1 MKHLPCFWKLSS
13 AMQDVTQLPL
23 FRQQAYI
30 AGQWINAPSATTFD
44 VFDPATGQRLGC
56 VPDLGASETM
66 RAIAA
71 AEAALPSWRAKLAKE
86 RAAILREWFRLIM
99 ESADELAAIMT
110 AEQGKP
116 LFEARGEIGYA
127 AAFVEW
133 FAEEARRID
142 GDVIPTPSADRRLLV
157 LKQPVGVCA
166 AITPWNFP
174 SAMITRKVAPA
185 LAAGCTMV
193 VKPAEQTPF
202 SALALAELG
211 RRAGIPPGVLN
222 VVTGD
227 AQVIGG
233 VLTASPTVRKL
244 SFTGS
249 TEVGRLLMAQ
259 CAPTVKKLSLELGGN
274 APFIVFDDADLD
286 LAVKG
291 AISSKFRNTGQ
302 TCVCANR
309 LYVQAGVYDVFAR
322 RLAEAVAKLRVG
334 PGTAG
339 TVHIGPLIDDAAVEK
354 VESHVSDALAK
365 GAQTLLGG
373 KRHALGG
380 SFFEPTV
387 LTGVT
392 PAMHVAR
399 EETFGPVA
407 PLFRFESEEEVLRMA
422 NDTEY
427 GLAAYFFT
435 RDVGRV
441 FRVAEALEFGI
452 VSANTGVFSSAVFPF
467 GGIKQSGFGRE
478 GARAGIEEYLE
489 MKSLC
494 IGGVDR

>member
-1 MKHLPCFWKLSS
+1 MNAPAHS
-13 AMQDVTQLPL
+13 PL
-23 FRQQAYI
+23 FRQQAYVD
-30 AGQWINAPSATTFD
+30 GQWIFADGGRCFD
-44 VFDPATGQRLGC
+44 VTDPATREVIAR
-56 VPDLGASETM
+56 VPDLGAAETE

-71 AEAALPSWRAKLAKE
+71 ADAALPAWRAKLASE
-86 RAAILREWFRLIM
+86 RAKLLREWHRLII
-99 ESADELAAIMT
+99 ENIDELAAIMT

-116 LFEARGEIGYA
+116 LFEAGGEIGYA
-127 AAFVEW
+127 ASFVEW

-142 GDVIPTPSADRRLLV
+142 GEVIPTPAADRRLLV
-157 LKQPVGVCA
+157 IKQPVGVCA

-185 LAAGCTMV
+185 LAAGCTVV
-193 VKPAEQTPF
+193 VKPAEQTPL
-202 SALALAELG
+202 SALALAVLAEQ
-211 RRAGIPPGVLN
+211 AGFPKGVFN

-227 AQVIGG
+227 APTIGG
-233 VLTASPTVRKL
+233 VLTASPVVRKL

-259 CAPTVKKLSLELGGN
+259 SAPTLKKLSLELGGN

-309 LYVQAGVYDVFAR
+309 LYVQAGVYDEFAR
-322 RLAEAVAKLRVG
+322 RLAEAAGKLKIG
-334 PGTAG
+334 PGNAG

-354 VESHVSDALAK
+354 VESHVSDALSR
-365 GAQTLLGG
+365 GAQAVLGG

-380 SFFEPTV
+380 TFYEPTV

-392 PAMHVAR
+392 SAMRVAR

-422 NDTEY
+422 NDTEF

-441 FRVAEALEFGI
+441 FRVSEALEFGM
-452 VSANTGVFSSAVFPF
+452 VSVNTGVFSSEVFPF
-467 GGIKQSGFGRE
+467 GGIKQSGIGRE
-478 GARAGIEEYLE
+478 GAHAGIDEYLE
-489 MKSLC
+489 MKSIC
-494 IGGVDR
+494 IGGVA

>member
-1 MKHLPCFWKLSS
+1 MNAPAQSMLL
-13 AMQDVTQLPL
+13 
-23 FRQQAYI
+23 RQQAYVD
-30 AGQWINAPSATTFD
+30 GQWIDADSGKRFD
-44 VFDPATGQRLGC
+44 VRDPASRAVIAS
-56 VPDLGASETM
+56 VPDLGAAETE
-66 RAIAA
+66 RAVAA
-71 AEAALPSWRAKLAKE
+71 ADAALPAWRSKLAAERAKL
-86 RAAILREWFRLIM
+86 LREWFRLIM
-99 ESADELAAIMT
+99 ANADELAAIMT

-116 LFEARGEIGYA
+116 LFEAKGEIGYA
-127 AAFVEW
+127 ASFVEW
-133 FAEEARRID
+133 FAEEARRIE
-142 GDVIPTPSADRRLLV
+142 GDVIPTPAADRRLLV
-157 LKQPVGVCA
+157 IKQPVGVCA

-185 LAAGCTMV
+185 LAAGCTVV
-193 VKPAEQTPF
+193 VKPAEQTPL
-202 SALALAELG
+202 SALALAELAEQ
-211 RRAGIPPGVLN
+211 AGFPKGVFN

-227 AQVIGG
+227 AATIGG

-249 TEVGRLLMAQ
+249 TEVGRLLMQQ
-259 CAPTVKKLSLELGGN
+259 CAPTIKKLSLELGGN

-309 LYVQAGVYDVFAR
+309 LYVQAGVYDEFAR
-322 RLAEAVAKLRVG
+322 RLAEAVAKLKIG
-334 PGTAG
+334 AGNSG

-354 VESHVSDALAK
+354 VESHVSDALSK
-365 GAQTLLGG
+365 GAKAVLGG

-392 PAMHVAR
+392 PAMRVAR

-407 PLFRFESEEEVLRMA
+407 PLFRFETEEEVVRMA

-441 FRVAEALEFGI
+441 FRVSEALDFGM
-452 VSANTGVFSSAVFPF
+452 VSVNTGVFSSEVFPF
-467 GGIKQSGFGRE
+467 GGIKQSGVGRE
-478 GARAGIEEYLE
+478 GARVGIEEYLE
-489 MKSLC
+489 MKSIC
-494 IGGVDR
+494 IGGIA

>member
-1 MKHLPCFWKLSS
+1 MNAPAQSMLL
-13 AMQDVTQLPL
+13 
-23 FRQQAYI
+23 RQQAYVD
-30 AGQWINAPSATTFD
+30 GQWIDADSGKRFD
-44 VFDPATGQRLGC
+44 VRDPASRAVIAS
-56 VPDLGASETM
+56 VPDLGAAETE
-66 RAIAA
+66 RAVAA
-71 AEAALPSWRAKLAKE
+71 ADAALPAWRSQLAAERAKL
-86 RAAILREWFRLIM
+86 LREWFRLIM
-99 ESADELAAIMT
+99 ANADELAAIMT

-116 LFEARGEIGYA
+116 LFEAKGEIGYA
-127 AAFVEW
+127 ASFVEW
-133 FAEEARRID
+133 FAEEARRIE
-142 GDVIPTPSADRRLLV
+142 GDVIPTPAADRRLLV
-157 LKQPVGVCA
+157 IKQPVGVCA

-185 LAAGCTMV
+185 LAAGCTVV
-193 VKPAEQTPF
+193 VKPAEQTPL
-202 SALALAELG
+202 SALALAELAEQ
-211 RRAGIPPGVLN
+211 AGFPKGVFN

-227 AQVIGG
+227 AATIGG

-249 TEVGRLLMAQ
+249 TEVGRLLMQQ
-259 CAPTVKKLSLELGGN
+259 CAPTIKKLSLELGGN

-309 LYVQAGVYDVFAR
+309 LYVQAGVYDEFAR
-322 RLAEAVAKLRVG
+322 RLAEAVAKLKIG
-334 PGTAG
+334 AGNSG

-354 VESHVSDALAK
+354 VESHVSDALSK
-365 GAQTLLGG
+365 GAKAVLGG

-392 PAMHVAR
+392 PAMRVAR

-407 PLFRFESEEEVLRMA
+407 PLFRFETEEEVVRMA

-441 FRVAEALEFGI
+441 FRVSEALDFGM
-452 VSANTGVFSSAVFPF
+452 VSVNTGVFSSEVFPF
-467 GGIKQSGFGRE
+467 GGIKQSGVGRE
-478 GARAGIEEYLE
+478 GARVGIEEYLE
-489 MKSLC
+489 MKSIC
-494 IGGVDR
+494 IGGIA